1 MMMTIVDYEVLSPML
16 SCFNCVQSL
25 VTLWTVACQAPL
37 SMGFSEQEYCSV
49 LPCILQG
56 IFLTQGSNS
65 HFLISCI
72 GRRVFFTTSAT
83 RFDYLRGISL
93 QVGTPLQ
100 HSCLENPMDGG
111 AW

>member
-1 MMMTIVDYEVLSPML
+1 MTIVNYEILSPML
-16 SCFNCVQSL
+16 SCFNCVQPL

-37 SMGFSEQEYCSV
+37 SMGFSEQEYYSV

-72 GRRVFFTTSAT
+72 GRWVL
-83 RFDYLRGISL
+83 Y
-93 QVGTPLQ
+93 
-100 HSCLENPMDGG
+100 H
-111 AW
+111 